1 MSFDIIFN
9 PFGIIGEA
17 RFNIY
22 NYWPIHDC
30 ARAPLIV
37 ELTSPFHYI
46 YIHIFFFLSNIFVYI
61 LFLKIS
67 IVETIIYRKDEINSR
82 LYPLQQFIIVKNPIG
97 EFVKFYALLP
107 AFYEPF
113 RRLNDFSRIQNPRS
127 NRGISLRSATYIIQ
141 WPLN

>member
-1 MSFDIIFN
+1 M
-9 PFGIIGEA
+9 
-17 RFNIY
+17 
-22 NYWPIHDC
+22 
-30 ARAPLIV
+30 
-37 ELTSPFHYI
+37 
-46 YIHIFFFLSNIFVYI
+46 
-61 LFLKIS
+61 KIS

-127 NRGISLRSATYIIQ
+127 NRDLVA
-141 WPLN
+141 